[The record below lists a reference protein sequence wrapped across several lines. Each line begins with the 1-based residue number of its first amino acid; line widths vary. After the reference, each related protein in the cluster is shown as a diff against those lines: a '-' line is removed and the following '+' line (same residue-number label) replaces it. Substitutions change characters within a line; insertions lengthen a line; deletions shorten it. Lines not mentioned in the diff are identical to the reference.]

1 MRTQRRLEKIS
12 TALSLVGLALGFSV
26 LGLLIVA
33 KEHDG
38 SASITGGILGILLG
52 AAFLIAACLHWKCG
66 DQIQSGFQ
74 VEEVPAA
81 EIVSEMRQAAEVI
94 CSF

>member
-1 MRTQRRLEKIS
+1 MRIQKRLEKIS
-12 TALSLVGLALGFSV
+12 TTISLLGLALGFSA

-38 SASITGGILGILLG
+38 GASITGEILGILLG
-52 AAFLIAACLHWKCG
+52 AGFLIAACLHWKYG
-66 DQIQSGFQ
+66 DQIQGRFPL
-74 VEEVPAA
+74 EEGPAA
-81 EIVSEMRQAAEVI
+81 EIVSEMQQAAGAI

>member
-1 MRTQRRLEKIS
+1 MRTQRRLQKIS
-12 TALSLVGLALGFSV
+12 TITSLVGLAPGFSV

-38 SASITGGILGILLG
+38 GASIIGGILGILLG
-52 AAFLIAACLHWKCG
+52 AAFLIAACLHWKSS
-66 DQIQSGFQ
+66 DQIQGGFE

-81 EIVSEMRQAAEVI
+81 EIVSEMRQAAEAI

>member
-1 MRTQRRLEKIS
+1 M
-12 TALSLVGLALGFSV
+12 ALGFSV

-38 SASITGGILGILLG
+38 GATITGGILGILLG
-52 AAFLIAACLHWKCG
+52 VAFLIAACLHWKSF
-66 DQIQSGFQ
+66 DQIQGEFE

-81 EIVSEMRQAAEVI
+81 EIVSEMRQAAEAI

>member
-1 MRTQRRLEKIS
+1 MRTQRRLQKIS
-12 TALSLVGLALGFSV
+12 TAISLLGLALGFSV

-38 SASITGGILGILLG
+38 GASITGGILGILLG

-66 DQIQSGFQ
+66 GQIQRGFQ
-74 VEEVPAA
+74 LEGVPAA
-81 EIVSEMRQAAEVI
+81 AIVSEMQQAAGAI

>member
-12 TALSLVGLALGFSV
+12 TAISLVGLALGFSV

-38 SASITGGILGILLG
+38 GASITGGILGILVG
-52 AAFLIAACLHWKCG
+52 VAFLIAACLQWKYC
-66 DQIQSGFQ
+66 DEIQGRFQ
-74 VEEVPAA
+74 LEEGPGA
-81 EIVSEMRQAAEVI
+81 EIVSEMRQAAGAI